1 MTNGMTIKKSGLMSS
16 GQRVG
21 IRKRGTLNK
30 VRVVGIVIFAA
41 FILLPLGYVVLISLT
56 PDSEVGGGSILPS
69 HIAWEN
75 YAMMWNTIPL
85 AKNIL
90 NSVIIAGG
98 AGVVSTFVALGA
110 AYLVARFKFAGRRS
124 FMMSLI
130 TMQTIPQVMM
140 LLPLFVIFIIIQ
152 NVLHIVL
159 VGQYYTL
166 IITYMTFALPFACWL
181 LISYMANIPV
191 ELEEAALIDGCTRWQ
206 VVYRVV
212 LPLIMP
218 GMVVTFVFSFLLGWS
233 DVLFASVLTSPATQT
248 VAVGLQSYLSS
259 GDAGGTVFWGQLM
272 AASLTSG
279 VPVVMIFLFFQR
291 YIVGGLAHGAVKG

>member
-1 MTNGMTIKKSGLMSS
+1 MNEQHAIKKNSLMSS
-16 GQRVG
+16 GYHVG
-21 IRKRGTLNK
+21 SRNRRTLNK
-30 VRVVGIVIFAA
+30 IRVVGIVVFAA
-41 FILLPLGYVVLISLT
+41 FILLPLAYVVLVSLT

-69 HIAWEN
+69 YIAWDN

-98 AGVVSTFVALGA
+98 AGVFSTFVALGP
-110 AYLVARFKFAGRRS
+110 AYLVARFRFSGRKS
-124 FMMSLI
+124 FMLSLI

-140 LLPLFVIFIIIQ
+140 LLPLFVIFIIVQ

-191 ELEEAALIDGCTRWQ
+191 ELEEAALIDGCSRWQ
-206 VVYRVV
+206 VIYRIVM
-212 LPLIMP
+212 PLIMP

-233 DVLFASVLTSPATQT
+233 DVLFASVLTTPATQT

-259 GDAGGTVFWGQLM
+259 GDAGGTVYWGQLM

-279 VPVVMIFLFFQR
+279 VPVVVIFLFFQR
-291 YIVGGLAHGAVKG
+291 YIVGGLANGAVKG